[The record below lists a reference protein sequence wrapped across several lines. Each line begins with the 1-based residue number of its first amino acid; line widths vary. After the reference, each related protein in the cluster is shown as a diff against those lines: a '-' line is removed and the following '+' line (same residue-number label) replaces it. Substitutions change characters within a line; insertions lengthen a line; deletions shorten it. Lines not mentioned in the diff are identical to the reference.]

1 MSREPVT
8 RALQSYADRGVFRGF
23 RATSSNGR
31 VEYAFVWLTRKPISA
46 VFDARTRTLTFPSLF
61 PAIDKAAAADLK
73 AVIAARGDRDQPAHK
88 RIDAR
93 RARLTGAVRR
103 GDLWIAVE
111 IRGSNHEY
119 AVKHALSV
127 INELFVTLHE
137 QRPDYLIGQFGI
149 SAE

>member
-1 MSREPVT
+1 M
-8 RALQSYADRGVFRGF
+8 
-23 RATSSNGR
+23 
-31 VEYAFVWLTRKPISA
+31 SA
-46 VFDARTRTLTFPSLF
+46 VFDSRTRTLTFPSLL
-61 PAIDKAAAADLK
+61 PAIDTPAAADLK
-73 AVIAARGDRDQPAHK
+73 AVIAARGHRDQPAHK

-103 GDLWIAVE
+103 GDLWITVK

-137 QRPDYLIGQFGI
+137 QRPDYLIEKFGL

>member
-1 MSREPVT
+1 MSAVT
-8 RALQSYADRGVFRGF
+8 ATLQSYADRGVFRGF
-23 RATSSNGR
+23 RATPSNGR
-31 VEYAFVWLTRKPISA
+31 IEYAFVWLTRKPMSA
-46 VFDARTRTLTFPSLF
+46 VFDSRTRTLKFPSLL

-73 AVIAARGDRDQPAHK
+73 AVIAARGHRDQPAHK

-93 RARLTGAVRR
+93 RARLSGALRR
-103 GDLWIAVE
+103 GDFGITIE
-111 IRGSNHEY
+111 IRGSNHAY